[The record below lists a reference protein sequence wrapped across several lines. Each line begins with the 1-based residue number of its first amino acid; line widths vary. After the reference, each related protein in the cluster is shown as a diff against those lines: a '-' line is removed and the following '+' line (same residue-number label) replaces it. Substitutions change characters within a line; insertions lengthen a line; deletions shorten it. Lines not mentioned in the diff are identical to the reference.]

1 MAITFHKDKIKKNLL
16 NCSETSWSR
25 FHWLLW
31 SLENEVAFSH
41 LGLIMAPS
49 TLYAISKAESS
60 TKLGTKTCA
69 LGLTVK

>member
-1 MAITFHKDKIKKNLL
+1 MAITFHKDKIKNLL
-16 NCSETSWSR
+16 NCSETSWSW

-31 SLENEVAFSH
+31 SLENEVAFIH

-69 LGLTVK
+69 SGLTVK